1 MLALIPLLALAGLWL
16 LLGNLRPAWGWR
28 RCLLRA
34 ALLWGCW
41 AILAVEGLSLVQGLT
56 QAGLALAWVVPLI
69 ASAAW
74 LARQATRAGR
84 LSRPSLSLP
93 STWADRGL
101 WLAVLVIVSVTAL
114 IAWLAPPQTW
124 DSLNYHM
131 SRVAHW
137 AQQHSLRP
145 FATGIEVQNSR
156 SPGAEILVLQF
167 YVLAAGDRL
176 VNFVEW
182 LAMVGSLVG
191 AAMVARQLGGGRPA
205 QLLAVVVTATIPM
218 GIAQASSTMT
228 DYVVAFWVMCAVSE
242 CLALLGEA
250 PPFPGVAFA
259 GLGAGLAL
267 VTKPTAAAYLAP
279 FAFWVGWAVL
289 RRQGLRRLAGQSLVA
304 AAFVVLLNAG
314 SLIRNVVI
322 YGTPLDPAQVS
333 VHSNQLRDPR
343 ALLSNLLRNLA
354 LNAGTPS
361 THVNKAI
368 YLAIVQIHEWI
379 GLDPNDPRTTSAGE
393 FKVRVPGPYLGE
405 DQASN
410 SLHAWLYLGVL
421 AALLLRRRTVRG
433 HVLGYGL
440 AASSTLVLLS
450 WIFKWQI
457 FGGRYQLPLFVLL
470 APVAALVVTSF
481 FWARGGIRGMKEVI
495 PSEGNRESHPEG
507 RLPQHAPRIVG
518 AVLILA
524 AWPWLVGI
532 RSRPLIPPRV
542 DPVVGSVLEEPRAH
556 LYFANGLYLEPI
568 YTSMAGMIREAGCAT
583 VGLMLPGN
591 SAEYLLW
598 VLLGAP
604 RNDLEIE
611 WIVADTPS
619 ARFEPAGF
627 RPCAVI
633 CEGCPQG
640 WEVVRGLPVV
650 YGSSTSDY
658 RLYLGRPPAN

>member
-1 MLALIPLLALAGLWL
+1 MLALLPLLAFVGLLL
-16 LLGNLRPAWGWR
+16 LLGNVRPSWGWR
-28 RCLLRA
+28 RSFLRA
-34 ALLWGCW
+34 ALLWGGW
-41 AILAVEGLSLVQGLT
+41 ALLATEAVSLLQGIT
-56 QAGLALAWVVPLI
+56 PAGLALVWAVPVL
-69 ASAAW
+69 ACGVL
-74 LARQATRAGR
+74 LARQAMQAGR
-84 LSRPSLSLP
+84 LALP
-93 STWADRGL
+93 RVPFPDNWPDRGL
-101 WLAVLVIVSVTAL
+101 WLAVLGIVCVTAL

-191 AAMVARQLGGGRPA
+191 AAMIAQQLGGSRPA

-228 DYVVAFWVMCAVSE
+228 DYVVAFWVICAVSE
-242 CLALLGEA
+242 CLASLGEA

-279 FAFWVGWAVL
+279 FALWVAWAIL
-289 RRQGLRRLAGQSLVA
+289 RRQGLRRLAGQGLAA

-314 SLIRNVVI
+314 PLIRNAVI

-333 VHSNQLRDPR
+333 VHSNLLGDPR

-410 SLHAWLYLGVL
+410 SFHAWLYLGVL
-421 AALLLRRRTVRG
+421 AVLLLRRRTVGR
-433 HVLGYGL
+433 HLLGYGL
-440 AASSTLVLLS
+440 AVSSTLVLLS

-457 FGGRYQLPLFVLL
+457 FGGRYQLPLFVLF
-470 APVAALVVTSF
+470 APVAALVVTGLFS
-481 FWARGGIRGMKEVI
+481 ARGAGTVMKEVK
-495 PSEGNRESHPEG
+495 PGEGTGESHPEG
-507 RLPQHAPRIVG
+507 RLLHHAPRIVG
-518 AVLILA
+518 ALLILA
-524 AWPWLVGI
+524 SWPWLAGM
-532 RSRPLIPPRV
+532 RSRPLIPARV
-542 DPVVGSVLEEPRAH
+542 DPVVGSVLEEPRVH

-568 YTSMAGMIREAGCAT
+568 YTSMASMVREAGCPT

-598 VLLGAP
+598 MLLGAP

-619 ARFEPAGF
+619 ARFEQASF
-627 RPCAVI
+627 QPCAVI

-640 WEVVRGLPVV
+640 WDLVRGLPVV

-658 RLYLGRPPAN
+658 RLYLGSPPGG